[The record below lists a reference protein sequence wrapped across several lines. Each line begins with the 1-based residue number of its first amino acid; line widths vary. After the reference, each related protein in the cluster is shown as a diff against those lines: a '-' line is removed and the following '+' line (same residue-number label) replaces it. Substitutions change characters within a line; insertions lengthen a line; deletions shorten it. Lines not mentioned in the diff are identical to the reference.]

1 MAVNFTSIPLVDYHD
16 SLSPDTKPRFLSA
29 LRSAL
34 VDVGFFYL
42 QNPPIEVGVREEL
55 VKTTGAFFDLPTEK
69 KLELDVVKSKHFR
82 GYACAGAEKTATIS
96 DQRETLTV
104 GIDAPVHRSD
114 SPIYYGLEGPNQW
127 LPEETTP
134 GLRKGVEVYIE
145 QTQELAETF
154 VFFIAEALEINP
166 YAFTKVLKREY
177 PYSLL
182 RIGAYPRMDPSKP
195 TAADIQGVGPHK
207 DGSFLTYLLQG
218 TGHSSLEVQNKS
230 GTWISVPPIPNT
242 LVVNIGRSLE
252 ALTQGVCVATT
263 HRVNLKPAQ
272 YLGADNV
279 PLGKRLSFA
288 FFQMVALDVTQDE
301 MRVALPLHILALRE
315 KDVKS
320 DAETFFIELFNGP
333 AGEALLTNCITSYPE
348 MGRRWYPGMLAKML
362 EQQHKAKMLDDAKL
376 AGKSQTV

>member
-1 MAVNFTSIPLVDYHD
+1 MAVNFTSVPLVDYHD

-42 QNPPIEVGVREEL
+42 QNPPIEFGVREAL

-82 GYACAGAEKTATIS
+82 GYACAGAEKNSHNKRSAGNFNCRLVSTHLSMDRTRPSTTASKDLIS
-96 DQRETLTV
+96 GFLKKPPQASKRL
-104 GIDAPVHRSD
+104 
-114 SPIYYGLEGPNQW
+114 
-127 LPEETTP
+127 
-134 GLRKGVEVYIE
+134 
-145 QTQELAETF
+145 F
-154 VFFIAEALEINP
+154 FFIAEALEIHP
-166 YAFTKVLKREY
+166 DAFTKVLKREY

-182 RIGAYPRMDPSKP
+182 RIGAYPRMDPPKP
-195 TAADIQGVGPHK
+195 TAPDIQGVGPHK
-207 DGSFLTYLLQG
+207 DGSFLTYLLQE

-252 ALTQGVCVATT
+252 ALTQGVCVVTT

-288 FFQMVALDVTQDE
+288 LFQMVALDVTQED
-301 MRVALPLHILALRE
+301 MRVVLPLHILALHE

-320 DAETFFIELFNGP
+320 DAETFFIDLFKGP

-348 MGRRWYPGMLAKML
+348 MGRRWYPEMLAKML

-376 AGKSQTV
+376 AGKSRTV

>member
-1 MAVNFTSIPLVDYHD
+1 MAVNFTSIPLVDYQD

-42 QNPPIEVGVREEL
+42 QNPPIEAEVRETL
-55 VKTTGAFFDLPTEK
+55 VKTTGAFFDLPTK
-69 KLELDVVKSKHFR
+69 KKQELDVAHSKHFR
-82 GYACAGAEKTATIS
+82 GYGCAGAEKTATIS

-104 GIDAPVHRSD
+104 GIDAPVHGSD

-134 GLRKGVEVYIE
+134 GLRKAVEVYID
-145 QTQELAETF
+145 QTQKLAETF
-154 VFFIAEALEINP
+154 VFFIAEALEIHP
-166 YAFTKVLKREY
+166 DAFTKVLQREY

-182 RIGAYPRMDPSKP
+182 RIGAYPQMDPSKP

-207 DGSFLTYLLQG
+207 DSSFLTYLLQG
-218 TGHSSLEVQNKS
+218 TGHSSLEAQNKA

-252 ALTQGVCVATT
+252 TLTQGVCVATT
-263 HRVNLKPAQ
+263 HRVNLRPAQ
-272 YLGADNV
+272 YLGANNM

-288 FFQMVALDVTQDE
+288 FFQMVALDVTPED
-301 MRVALPLHILALRE
+301 MRVVLPAHILALRE

-320 DAETFFIELFNGP
+320 DAETFFADLFKGP

-348 MGRRWYPGMLAKML
+348 MGKRWYPEMLAKML
-362 EQQHKAKMLDDAKL
+362 EQQHKGKLLDDARL

>member
-1 MAVNFTSIPLVDYHD
+1 MAVNFTSIPLVDYQD

-42 QNPPIEVGVREEL
+42 QNPPIEVDVREAL
-55 VKTTGAFFDLPTEK
+55 VKTTGSFFDLPTKK
-69 KLELDVVKSKHFR
+69 KLELDVAHSKHFR
-82 GYACAGAEKTATIS
+82 GYGCAGAEKTATIS

-104 GIDAPVHRSD
+104 GIDAPIHGSD

-134 GLRKGVEVYIE
+134 GLRKAVEAYIE

-154 VFFIAEALEINP
+154 VFLIAEALEIHP
-166 YAFTKVLKREY
+166 DVFTKVLQREY

-182 RIGAYPRMDPSKP
+182 RIGAYPQMDPSKP

-207 DGSFLTYLLQG
+207 DSSFLTYLLQG
-218 TGHSSLEVQNKS
+218 TGHSSLEAQNKA

-252 ALTQGVCVATT
+252 TLTQGVCVATT

-272 YLGADNV
+272 YLGADNM

-288 FFQMVALDVTQDE
+288 FFQMVALDVTQED
-301 MRVALPLHILALRE
+301 MRVALPPHILALRE
-315 KDVKS
+315 NDVKS
-320 DAETFFIELFNGP
+320 DAETFFVDLFKGP

-348 MGRRWYPGMLAKML
+348 MGKRWYPEMLAKML
-362 EQQHKAKMLDDAKL
+362 EQQHKGKMLDDAKL

>member
-1 MAVNFTSIPLVDYHD
+1 MAVNFTSIPLVDYQD

-42 QNPPIEVGVREEL
+42 QNPPIEVDVREAL
-55 VKTTGAFFDLPTEK
+55 VKTTGSFFDLPTKK
-69 KLELDVVKSKHFR
+69 KLELDVAHSKHFR
-82 GYACAGAEKTATIS
+82 GYGCAGAEKTATIS

-104 GIDAPVHRSD
+104 GIDAPIHGSD

-134 GLRKGVEVYIE
+134 GLRKAVEAYIE

-154 VFFIAEALEINP
+154 VFLIAEALEIHP
-166 YAFTKVLKREY
+166 DAFTKVLQREY

-182 RIGAYPRMDPSKP
+182 RIGAYPQMDPSKP

-207 DGSFLTYLLQG
+207 DSSFLTYLLQG
-218 TGHSSLEVQNKS
+218 TGHSSLEAQNKA

-252 ALTQGVCVATT
+252 TLTQGVCVATT

-272 YLGADNV
+272 YLGADNM

-288 FFQMVALDVTQDE
+288 FFQMVALDVTQED
-301 MRVALPLHILALRE
+301 MRVALPPHILALRE
-315 KDVKS
+315 NDVKS
-320 DAETFFIELFNGP
+320 DAETFFVDLFKGP

-348 MGRRWYPGMLAKML
+348 MGKRWYPEMLAKML
-362 EQQHKAKMLDDAKL
+362 EQQHKGKMLDDAKL

>member
-1 MAVNFTSIPLVDYHD
+1 MAVNFTSVPLVDYHD

-42 QNPPIEVGVREEL
+42 QNPPVEVEVREAL
-55 VKTTGAFFDLPTEK
+55 VKTTGAFFDLPTK
-69 KLELDVVKSKHFR
+69 SKLELDVTHSKHFR

-104 GIDAPVHRSD
+104 GIDAPVHGSD

-145 QTQELAETF
+145 QTQKLADTF
-154 VFFIAEALEINP
+154 VFFIAEALEIHP
-166 YAFTKVLKREY
+166 DAFTKVLNREY

-182 RIGAYPRMDPSKP
+182 RIGAYPQMDPSKP

-218 TGHSSLEVQNKS
+218 TDHSSLEVQNKS

-279 PLGKRLSFA
+279 ALGKRLSFA
-288 FFQMVALDVTQDE
+288 FFQMVALDVTQED

-315 KDVKS
+315 NDVKS
-320 DAETFFIELFNGP
+320 DAETFFIDLFNGP

-348 MGRRWYPGMLAKML
+348 MGRRWYPEILAKML
-362 EQQHKAKMLDDAKL
+362 EQQHKAKTLDDAKL